1 MATRTRKTTTQE
13 TEAKTPV
20 EVREEVEKTETT
32 KPSVEELKKNPQFV
46 RKSEFR
52 DMVRHQISDATIYNR
67 LRGVGKSGKPTR
79 QKLEGVQAEDG
90 SWWVNIESKEA
101 AALIK
106 QEKDF
111 LSLPTTQAAIDAR
124 SDRKLKGL
132 TPAELRASLKAADDD
147 LVEKKRELAELEK
160 AKDAEIEAL
169 NEEIN
174 AVKQELAETQEKL
187 DKKTTEYQLA
197 RNQVAVSNDTIRDLK
212 AELKSN
218 KTMTERLWAI
228 VERRVVNHEVPSR
241 V

>member
-13 TEAKTPV
+13 TEAKTLN
-20 EVREEVEKTETT
+20 EAHEEVEKTETP
-32 KPSVEELKKNPQFV
+32 KPTVEELKKDPRFV
-46 RKSEFR
+46 RKSVFR

-147 LVEKKRELAELEK
+147 LVEKKRELAEMEK
-160 AKDAEIEAL
+160 AKDEELEAVRQEL
-169 NEEIN
+169 E

-197 RNQVAVSNDTIRDLK
+197 RNQVAVLNDEIRDFK

-218 KTMTERLWAI
+218 KIVTERLWTI
-228 VERRVVNHEVPSR
+228 IERRAVNQEVPSQ

>member
-1 MATRTRKTTTQE
+1 MATRARKTTTQE

-32 KPSVEELKKNPQFV
+32 KPSVEELKKDPKFV

-52 DMVRHQISDATIYNR
+52 TMVRHQISDATIYNR

-132 TPAELRASLKAADDD
+132 TPAELRASLKAADDE
-147 LVEKKRELAELEK
+147 LVEKKRELAELK
-160 AKDAEIEAL
+160 RAKDEELEAVRQEL
-169 NEEIN
+169 E

-187 DKKTTEYQLA
+187 DKKATEYQLA
-197 RNQVAVSNDTIRDLK
+197 RNQVAVSNDEIRDLK

-218 KTMTERLWAI
+218 KTVTDRLWTI
-228 VERRVVNHEVPSR
+228 IERRAVNQEVPSQ

>member
-1 MATRTRKTTTQE
+1 MATRARKTTTQE

-20 EVREEVEKTETT
+20 EAREEVEKTETS
-32 KPSVEELKKNPQFV
+32 KPTVEELKKDPKFV
-46 RKSEFR
+46 RKSRFR

-101 AALIK
+101 AYLIR

-111 LSLPTTQAAIDAR
+111 LSLPTTQAAVDAR

-147 LVEKKRELAELEK
+147 LVEKKRELDDVKQELE
-160 AKDAEIEAL
+160 
-169 NEEIN
+169 
-174 AVKQELAETQEKL
+174 AVRQELAETQEKL
-187 DKKTTEYQLA
+187 EKKTQEFQLA
-197 RNQVAVSNDTIRDLK
+197 RNQVAVSNDEIRDLK

-218 KTMTERLWAI
+218 KTVTERLWTI
-228 VERRVVNHEVPSR
+228 IERRVASQEVPNGI
-241 V
+241 

>member
-20 EVREEVEKTETT
+20 EVREEVEKTETP
-32 KPSVEELKKNPQFV
+32 KPTVEELKKDPRFV
-46 RKSEFR
+46 KKSEFR
-52 DMVRHQISDATIYNR
+52 DMVRHQISDATIYSR
-67 LRGVGKSGKPTR
+67 LRGTGKNGKPTR
-79 QKLEGVQAEDG
+79 KRLEGVQAEDG
-90 SWWVNIESKEA
+90 SWWVNIESKDA

-111 LSLPTTQAAIDAR
+111 LALPTTQAAIDAR

-160 AKDAEIEAL
+160 AKDEELEAVRQEL
-169 NEEIN
+169 E

-197 RNQVAVSNDTIRDLK
+197 RNQVAVSNDEIRDLK

-218 KTMTERLWAI
+218 KIVTERLWTI
-228 VERRVVNHEVPSR
+228 IERRAVNQEVPSQ

>member
-13 TEAKTPV
+13 TEAKTPN

-32 KPSVEELKKNPQFV
+32 KPTVEELKKNPQFV

-90 SWWVNIESKEA
+90 SWWVNIESEEA
-101 AALIK
+101 AYLIK

-147 LVEKKRELAELEK
+147 LVEKKRELDDVKRAKEEELEAVK
-160 AKDAEIEAL
+160 QELE
-169 NEEIN
+169 

-187 DKKTTEYQLA
+187 EKKTTEFQLA
-197 RNQVAVSNDTIRDLK
+197 RNQVAVSNDEIRDLK

-218 KTMTERLWAI
+218 KAMTERLWTI
-228 VERRVVNHEVPSR
+228 ITRVVVNQETPNHV
-241 V
+241 

>member
-1 MATRTRKTTTQE
+1 
-13 TEAKTPV
+13 
-20 EVREEVEKTETT
+20 
-32 KPSVEELKKNPQFV
+32 
-46 RKSEFR
+46 KSEFR
-52 DMVRHQISDATIYNR
+52 TMVRHQISDATIYNR

-90 SWWVNIESKEA
+90 SWWVNIESKDA

-160 AKDAEIEAL
+160 AKGAEIEAL
-169 NEEIN
+169 KEEIN

-187 DKKTTEYQLA
+187 EKKTTEYQLA
-197 RNQVAVSNDTIRDLK
+197 RNQVAVSNDEIRDLK

-218 KTMTERLWAI
+218 KTVTDRLWTI
-228 VERRVVNHEVPSR
+228 IERRVANQEVSSR

>member
-1 MATRTRKTTTQE
+1 MATRARKTTTQE

-32 KPSVEELKKNPQFV
+32 KPTVEELKKDPKFV

-52 DMVRHQISDATIYNR
+52 TMVRHQISDATIYNR

-90 SWWVNIESKEA
+90 SWWVNIESKDA

-169 NEEIN
+169 KEEIN

-187 DKKTTEYQLA
+187 EKKTTEYQLA
-197 RNQVAVSNDTIRDLK
+197 RNQVAVSNDEIRDLK

-218 KTMTERLWAI
+218 KTVTDRLWTI
-228 VERRVVNHEVPSR
+228 IERRVANQEVSSR

>member
-1 MATRTRKTTTQE
+1 MATRARKTTTQE

-20 EVREEVEKTETT
+20 EAREEVEKTETS
-32 KPSVEELKKNPQFV
+32 KPTVEELKKDPKFV
-46 RKSEFR
+46 RKSRFR

-101 AALIK
+101 AYLIR

-111 LSLPTTQAAIDAR
+111 LSLPTTQAAVDAR

-147 LVEKKRELAELEK
+147 LVEKKRELDAVKRAKEEELE
-160 AKDAEIEAL
+160 
-169 NEEIN
+169 
-174 AVKQELAETQEKL
+174 AVKQELEAVRQELAETQEKL
-187 DKKTTEYQLA
+187 EKKTQEFQLA
-197 RNQVAVSNDTIRDLK
+197 RNQVAVSNDEIRDLK

-218 KTMTERLWAI
+218 KTVTERLWTI
-228 VERRVVNHEVPSR
+228 IERRVASQEVPNGI
-241 V
+241 